1 LRHVLRSPEETI
13 ALGRR
18 VGALLVAGDLV
29 CLYGDLGAGKTT
41 FVAGVHEGLG
51 CRGRVRS
58 PSFTTL
64 TEYPGPVPL
73 HHFDLYRYEAAG
85 AGFFAEFDEWLNGPG
100 ASVVEWADRFGN
112 DAPEP
117 RLDVL
122 FSFCEEGRAVELRA
136 VGEKWARRAG
146 NAGLL

>member
-1 LRHVLRSPEETI
+1 LTHVLRSPEETI

-41 FVAGVHEGLG
+41 FVTGVHAGLG

-64 TEYPGPVPL
+64 TEYPGPVSL
-73 HHFDLYRYEAAG
+73 HHFDLYRYEKAG
-85 AGFFAEFDEWLNGPG
+85 AGFLAEFDEWLNGTG
-100 ASVVEWADRFGN
+100 VCVVEWAERFGEE
-112 DAPEP
+112 APQP
-117 RLDVL
+117 RLDVR
-122 FSFCEEGRAVELRA
+122 FSFRDEGRAAELRA
-136 VGEKWARRAG
+136 VSGSWRERLRG
-146 NAGLL
+146 AGLA